1 MKVLVQMMLDA
12 MAKSVYVV
20 SASPMVQYGDRY
32 GIAMSTDQLV
42 ARDKTEGKILTC
54 EEVRKALFSDRQ
66 GGLMANLFFP
76 SVEGFKEVFK
86 QHGFSNVHAAYFDG
100 KFING

>member
-42 ARDKTEGKILTC
+42 ARDKTEGRILTC
-54 EEVRKALFSDRQ
+54 EEVKKALFSDRQ
-66 GGLMANLFFP
+66 G
-76 SVEGFKEVFK
+76 
-86 QHGFSNVHAAYFDG
+86 
-100 KFING
+100 